1 MATHSGILAWRIP
14 WTEEPGGLQSI
25 GSQKSQT
32 QLSNLHKHK
41 WMNWVTGLRTGEW
54 LLVLEISLQ
63 MLGTREILRL
73 SHLPLLCHINVQQD
87 NLAGGWTTST
97 KHPEGQA
104 TQAVTQGLAFFFFNV
119 HLLHSPYHS
128 LKLQTSITI

>member
-1 MATHSGILAWRIP
+1 MATHSSILAWRIP
-14 WTEEPGGLQSI
+14 WTEEPGRLQFI
-25 GSQKSQT
+25 GSQKSRT

-41 WMNWVTGLRTGEW
+41 QMNWVTGLKTGEW

-73 SHLPLLCHINVQQD
+73 SHLPLLCHVNVHQY

-104 TQAVTQGLAFFFFNV
+104 TQAVTQGLAFFFNV
-119 HLLHSPYHS
+119 HFLHSLYHS
-128 LKLQTSITI
+128 LKLQTCITI